1 MVISLV
7 LDLNTFYSH
16 FGNYYKG
23 GTMTLNLQKAELNGQ
38 KYFVVPLDLYPF
50 LTLTSEEEKGVLKM
64 EFGQSFFL
72 VPIPNSK
79 KSVSDA
85 EIEDFV
91 DKILKDKKEKETK
104 KKKEKKTHIEREY
117 LADQGGGCGS
127 SGTAGGCGVTAD
139 DIWGC
144 GHTEDPCG
152 HSISSSS
159 GCGYTPDPCGHTYYR
174 GSSC

>member
-1 MVISLV
+1 
-7 LDLNTFYSH
+7 
-16 FGNYYKG
+16 
-23 GTMTLNLQKAELNGQ
+23 MTLNLQKAELNGK

-72 VPIPNSK
+72 VPIPNPQ
-79 KSVSDA
+79 KSVSDT

-91 DKILKDKKEKETK
+91 DKILKDKEDNK
-104 KKKEKKTHIEREY
+104 KKTHIEREY
-117 LADQGGGCGS
+117 FADQGGGCGS
-127 SGTAGGCGVTAD
+127 SETIGGCGVTAD

-144 GHTEDPCG
+144 GHTE
-152 HSISSSS
+152 SISSS
-159 GCGYTPDPCGHTYYR
+159 GCGYTSDPCGHTYYR